1 MRLRWR
7 QRRDQEIKELKAW
20 AEGLSEEQLF
30 DSLASE
36 ARKRRQLS
44 AMELCRR
51 DPDRS
56 VEPIVAALRRSAGR
70 HGDEEPPGAKEL
82 LELGLNNCQC
92 TALRRVEL
100 FTDALLD
107 ERADPKVRSGAAWAL
122 MHEDDPKVWEALRAA
137 AADSNRSVRSH
148 VKQVLFTKETLR
160 GLPPDMRR
168 RASSKDA

>member
-1 MRLRWR
+1 MIVATWEDAAAMRLRWR

-100 FTDALLD
+100 FTEGLSDELCGVGVTDSACVAGLD
-107 ERADPKVRSGAAWAL
+107 CRGA
-122 MHEDDPKVWEALRAA
+122 
-137 AADSNRSVRSH
+137 
-148 VKQVLFTKETLR
+148 
-160 GLPPDMRR
+160 R
-168 RASSKDA
+168 RA